1 MGRSDAKAFIDTY
14 RPVNEIAKLAS
25 GLVHMAHAGLASV
38 EVLAD
43 TIAKQDDTFF
53 FHYTCP
59 STFETEVLRD
69 HGRRSIRCACFYS
82 AGYAA
87 GWCTEALNMHLHVR
101 EMVCKARG
109 DDRCEFI
116 MAPRPKLDD
125 HYRRLRGGA
134 EPGRDRPQKLR
145 VTDGARLGHS
155 AEELLHLLALGPD
168 RERGRAVERVEI
180 ARRQRD
186 ARREG
191 LFVERGGEPEGRVAI
206 GLAALRGIRRTR
218 APRPRA
224 TEGRP

>member
-1 MGRSDAKAFIDTY
+1 MLTNAPLPPILRPAFTFADTLVSRRFQDLGMHPERGTVVLGGERYVLLRSESLYLSWFDALAQVLGEKATVDLLYNAAREMGRSDAKAFIDTY

-43 TIAKQDDTFF
+43 TVPKQDDSFF

-116 MAPRPKLDD
+116 MAPRTKLDE

-134 EPGRDRPQKLR
+134 EPAVTGPQKLR
-145 VTDGARLGHS
+145 G
-155 AEELLHLLALGPD
+155 
-168 RERGRAVERVEI
+168 
-180 ARRQRD
+180 
-186 ARREG
+186 
-191 LFVERGGEPEGRVAI
+191 
-206 GLAALRGIRRTR
+206 
-218 APRPRA
+218 
-224 TEGRP
+224 